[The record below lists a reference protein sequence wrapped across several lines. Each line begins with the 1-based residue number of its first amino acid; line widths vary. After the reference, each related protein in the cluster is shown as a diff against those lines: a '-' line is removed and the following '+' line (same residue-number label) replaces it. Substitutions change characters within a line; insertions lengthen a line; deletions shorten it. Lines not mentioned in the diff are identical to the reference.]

1 MKGRVVFVL
10 KLKPGSEETFLP
22 ANDNIRLRH
31 EVARG
36 LEAIW
41 LIKCANHPITP

>member
-10 KLKPGSEETFLP
+10 KLKPGSEETFW

-41 LIKCANHPITP
+41 LIKCAKHPIPP